1 MISPENKDFSDIN
14 ADNSSHFQA
23 QILDSILNEDISDTG
38 EDLTTETISKGKLKH
53 EMRMLQTRFLND
65 STALQ
70 NTKNLSKAREDE
82 LLEQI
87 KTLSIRLNLATARYD
102 TLLEAATESS
112 ELKADLAETIACKR
126 RLINENEELHGQLK
140 SIREIL
146 LTKLPDKLE
155 NIDMNQINISNY
167 SLLTSKEFDV
177 LNNKAVNNLSTLEL
191 VKSEYRHGM
200 YLIFGFFVDLMNDK
214 SFTLNHFP

>member
-1 MISPENKDFSDIN
+1 M
-14 ADNSSHFQA
+14 
-23 QILDSILNEDISDTG
+23 
-38 EDLTTETISKGKLKH
+38 
-53 EMRMLQTRFLND
+53 
-65 STALQ
+65 
-70 NTKNLSKAREDE
+70 
-82 LLEQI
+82 
-87 KTLSIRLNLATARYD
+87 ATARYD
-102 TLLEAATESS
+102 TLLEATTESS

-126 RLINENEELHGQLK
+126 RLINENEELHGQLI

-191 VKSEYRHGM
+191 VKVWLHRFFSFLSQVSKSIFFKKVFSSIIQFSTFLSYIVHAKEI
-200 YLIFGFFVDLMNDK
+200 YLWKKCNNL
-214 SFTLNHFP
+214 

>member
-1 MISPENKDFSDIN
+1 M
-14 ADNSSHFQA
+14 
-23 QILDSILNEDISDTG
+23 
-38 EDLTTETISKGKLKH
+38 
-53 EMRMLQTRFLND
+53 
-65 STALQ
+65 
-70 NTKNLSKAREDE
+70 
-82 LLEQI
+82 
-87 KTLSIRLNLATARYD
+87 SIRLNLATARYD
-102 TLLEAATESS
+102 TLLEATTESS

-191 VKSEYRHGM
+191 VKVWLHRFLVFSPK
-200 YLIFGFFVDLMNDK
+200 LVNQFFSKKYSLV
-214 SFTLNHFP
+214 